1 MILTG
6 IRVLVTG
13 HGGVEGPVDDRV
25 NAIVEI
31 LSRVQKLLIFRRVK
45 VLVGARLGVRTIG
58 GIL

>member
-31 LSRVQKLLIFRRVK
+31 LSRVQKLLIFR
-45 VLVGARLGVRTIG
+45 TIK
-58 GIL
+58 IL